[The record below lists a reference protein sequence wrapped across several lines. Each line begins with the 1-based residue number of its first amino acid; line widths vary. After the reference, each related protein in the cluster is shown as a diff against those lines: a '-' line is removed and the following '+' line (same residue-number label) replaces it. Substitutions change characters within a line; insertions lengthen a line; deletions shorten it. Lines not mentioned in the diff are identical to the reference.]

1 MYVRMIQLFSIIFFL
16 ICVLSV
22 GQGWA
27 ETPPDAIQLR
37 PSHRIVREKRIVVPH
52 EVLLRWKAVKI
63 AVIDKIRGTEN
74 IYVVPIGAPFTVPTS
89 RLIIIVDAF
98 LPAFTMEG
106 TTITTSSNE
115 LVNPSAKVSITENG
129 AYLFQGWLFTKF
141 PNTHAV
147 THPRFG
153 FSLIGVVPR

>member
-1 MYVRMIQLFSIIFFL
+1 MIQVFSAIFFL
-16 ICVLSV
+16 NCVLSV

-27 ETPPDAIQLR
+27 ETSPDTIELR
-37 PSHRIVREKRIVVPH
+37 PSHRFVREKRVVVPH
-52 EVLLRWKAVKI
+52 DVLLRWKAVKI

-74 IYVVPIGAPFTVPTS
+74 IYVVPIGAAFTVPIS
-89 RLIIIVDAF
+89 KLNILVDVF

-106 TTITTSSNE
+106 ATITTSSNE
-115 LVNPSAKVSITENG
+115 LINPSAKISIDENG
-129 AYLFQGWLFTKF
+129 TYLFQGWLFTKF

-153 FSLIGVVPR
+153 FSLIGAVPR